1 MMASSEETIERFI
14 FCIPISPAL
23 YIGNKCFH
31 TLFRKMAMFRLVE
44 VSKAEEL
51 TAVWLRVGEEVGRGE
66 EVEEV

>member
-1 MMASSEETIERFI
+1 
-14 FCIPISPAL
+14 
-23 YIGNKCFH
+23 
-31 TLFRKMAMFRLVE
+31 MAMFRLVE

>member
-1 MMASSEETIERFI
+1 MERGRWLMVLFM
-14 FCIPISPAL
+14 
-23 YIGNKCFH
+23 
-31 TLFRKMAMFRLVE
+31 FRKMAMFRLVE